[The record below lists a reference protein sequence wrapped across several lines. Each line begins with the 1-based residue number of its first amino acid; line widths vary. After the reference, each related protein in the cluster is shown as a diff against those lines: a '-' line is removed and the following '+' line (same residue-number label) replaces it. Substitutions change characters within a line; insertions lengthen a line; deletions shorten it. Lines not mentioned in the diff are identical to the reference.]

1 LECIDVIGHL
11 SKGKNIIGFHRKVII
26 SKGEPETFPVF
37 DRFSQ
42 LQNSETMGTLLS
54 EFTESG

>member
-1 LECIDVIGHL
+1 
-11 SKGKNIIGFHRKVII
+11 
-26 SKGEPETFPVF
+26 VF

-54 EFTESG
+54 EFTESGWIA